1 VVGVPPGPVTIPLPM
16 IQDSQLRIQ
25 GSATYLPED
34 FAEAID
40 LLVSGRVDVSAMATA
55 VRPLDEAAAAFAD
68 AASGEHIKVLL
79 AAS

>member
-1 VVGVPPGPVTIPLPM
+1 VVGVPPGPVSIPLPM

-34 FAEAID
+34 FTDAID
-40 LLVSGRVDVSAMATA
+40 LLVSGRVDVGGMATA

-68 AASGEHIKVLL
+68 AASGAHIKVLL
-79 AAS
+79 HG